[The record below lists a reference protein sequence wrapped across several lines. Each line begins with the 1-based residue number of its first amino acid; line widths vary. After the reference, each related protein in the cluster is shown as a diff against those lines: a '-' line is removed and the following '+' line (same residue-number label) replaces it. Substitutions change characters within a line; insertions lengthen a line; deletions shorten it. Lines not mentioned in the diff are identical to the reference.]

1 MPNPTLQT
9 MELPSPPPPSPG
21 GATDTDM
28 TPDREYVTPSEESL
42 SSGEDADID
51 KKGNPI
57 SVDNTNAISLPSDD
71 PIGLAEFLNK
81 GDVTSLDS
89 QSNDATDGATVAAAA
104 AVDTVAHTVSFA
116 DAVADATSEGD
127 AASGSDSA
135 TDGVDSTAALIST
148 TTDAN
153 GAVSESTV
161 ATNDITVNEP
171 TTSTTTTSIVTTT
184 DTSAPRTSVE
194 EAIIATTENV
204 VVSNTIVFAQDT
216 VHFNETVAHVI
227 AVKITSVDVIESPPV
242 IPAEDAAAS
251 ETPSVTTVGTVA
263 ETTTAALLAQDTF
276 NILSD
281 SVVDDEPAA
290 KEEIAPQLPATVT
303 DTTAESTL
311 EVEPKAAVQ
320 KSKAA
325 REEKKTQLPSHSSID
340 TPINTCSYV
349 YSKGRRQCSK
359 GVLTVSSGPYF
370 CQIHRRHGSHGGFI
384 YYNEHI
390 SVLLVKDF
398 KGNKSFTHPF
408 INSSTPLSCHLLSP
422 SSGLRPP
429 TSYTCLFLLWVDL
442 VLAERYPGKR
452 RKLRAKIK
460 EHFKMLFKDPER
472 NLRGLS
478 RTITDER
485 TFVYV
490 KKGFLYIVEYTR
502 SPEEGKEA
510 YLKSYCVNNEVF
522 FLSVSSA
529 FFPR

>member
-1 MPNPTLQT
+1 

-398 KGNKSFTHPF
+398 K
-408 INSSTPLSCHLLSP
+408 
-422 SSGLRPP
+422 
-429 TSYTCLFLLWVDL
+429 

-485 TFVYV
+485 TFKCDNPKCKVQNHEEVYALPLNGKSREV
-490 KKGFLYIVEYTR
+490 AFESYQKEIVANMEVWLPFLR
-502 SPEEGKEA
+502 SLADGPLIYALCKT
-510 YLKSYCVNNEVF
+510 LDPSYGV
-522 FLSVSSA
+522 
-529 FFPR
+529 